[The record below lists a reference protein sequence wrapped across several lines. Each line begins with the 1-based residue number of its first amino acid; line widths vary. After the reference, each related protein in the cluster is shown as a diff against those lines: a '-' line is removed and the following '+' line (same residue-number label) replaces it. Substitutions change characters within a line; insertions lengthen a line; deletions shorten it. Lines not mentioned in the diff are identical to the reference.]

1 MVDNGSLPAPRPRRG
16 DRTARPLSSDV
27 YDQLRRRLL
36 IGDYPLVERLT
47 ETRLA
52 EQLGASRTPVREALL
67 RLESEGLVERRH
79 QGGFFPR
86 SPNLAG
92 IRDLYELRRILE
104 LASLVRPLRHGGT
117 HDHAALRS
125 IRDDWAGMIDDPP
138 EPDPGFVLVDES
150 FHLGLAEAAG
160 NTALTEHLRAVNDRI
175 RVVRMQN
182 FVHRQRIAVTIE
194 QHLAILDALI
204 DATPD
209 LAVSL
214 MEAHLDEALSQAS
227 ERAAQAIERMMT
239 AGMLVTRSPL

>member
-1 MVDNGSLPAPRPRRG
+1 MVDDGSQPEPRARRG

-36 IGDYPLVERLT
+36 VGDYPLVERLT
-47 ETRLA
+47 EMGLA

-104 LASLVRPLRHGGT
+104 LASLARPERHGES
-117 HDHAALRS
+117 HDTEALRS
-125 IRDDWAGMIDDPP
+125 IRDDWLGMVEDPP
-138 EPDPGFVLVDES
+138 DPDPGFVLIDES
-150 FHLGLAEAAG
+150 FHLGVAEAAG
-160 NTALTEHLRAVNDRI
+160 NTAITEHLRAVNDRI

-204 DATPD
+204 EGRPQ
-209 LAVSL
+209 LAGTL

-239 AGMLVTRSPL
+239 AGMLVTRPPG